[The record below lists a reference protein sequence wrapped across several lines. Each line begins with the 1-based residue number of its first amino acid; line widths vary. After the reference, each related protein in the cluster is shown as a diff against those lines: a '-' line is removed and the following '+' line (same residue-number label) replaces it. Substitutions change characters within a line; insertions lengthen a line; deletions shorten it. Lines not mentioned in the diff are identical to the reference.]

1 MFERFSDQARRVIV
15 LTQEEARERGHDY
28 IGAEHMLLAILR
40 ACEIGSAATTARA
53 LAELGIEPAAAR
65 AQIALT
71 PGTADHGVSSHI
83 PFTKQARKALE
94 NSLREAQTLEHV
106 HIEPSDILLA
116 LTSTADDDPETPV
129 GTAVTTLGLTHEK
142 LRRAL
147 RVASTYRAAATV
159 TPHFTTRAQKALARA
174 DIEARKTNSG
184 RVDVGHLLLGLIAPD
199 DEVVRPALQALG
211 IDPEQLATEVR
222 NRLSRE
228 E

>member
-28 IGAEHMLLAILR
+28 IGAEHMLLAVLR

-53 LAELGIEPAAAR
+53 LAELGIDPATAR

-71 PGTADHGVSSHI
+71 PGAADHGKSGHI

-94 NSLREAQTLEHV
+94 NSLREAQALNHV
-106 HIEPSDILLA
+106 HIEPSDLLLA

-147 RVASTYRAAATV
+147 LAGARYQTPATV
-159 TPHFTTRAQKALARA
+159 TPHFTMQAQKALVRA
-174 DIEARKTNSG
+174 EIEARKSNKTS
-184 RVDVGHLLLGLIAPD
+184 VDTEHLMLGVLAQEN
-199 DEVVRPALQALG
+199 EVVHAALQALG
-211 IDPEQLATEVR
+211 VDPQQLSTEVL
-222 NRLSRE
+222 NRLPRDE
-228 E
+228 

>member
-65 AQIALT
+65 AQIALA
-71 PGTADHGVSSHI
+71 PGTADHSTSSHI

-94 NSLREAQTLEHV
+94 NSLREAQTLEHL

-147 RVASTYRAAATV
+147 RAGATYRAPATV
-159 TPHFTTRAQKALARA
+159 TPHFTTQAQKALARA
-174 DIEARKTNSG
+174 DTEARKSHSG
-184 RVDVGHLLLGLIAPD
+184 RVDAGHLLLGLLAQD
-199 DEVVRPALQALG
+199 DLVVRPSLQALG
-211 IDPEQLATEVR
+211 IDPERLAAEVR
-222 NRLSRE
+222 DRLPRE